1 MIGRNKYGLDWTDHH
16 WRNVGADGSWISVP
30 VAAVQGSLAREKALE
45 YVYLMEET
53 YGGGTG
59 AVKFEKAV
67 SLLKSWVVALGWKL
81 DVTAIMNAITAAVGT
96 LHAEQ
101 GKIPDAIS
109 AEITEE

>member
-1 MIGRNKYGLDWTDHH
+1 MDWIGLIITGGMLVLTGLGYRFLWPLFKDH
-16 WRNVGADGSWISVP
+16 WLVK
-30 VAAVQGSLAREKALE
+30 KALE

>member
-1 MIGRNKYGLDWTDHH
+1 MDWVGLIITGGMLVLTGLGYRFLWPLVKDH
-16 WRNVGADGSWISVP
+16 WLVK
-30 VAAVQGSLAREKALE
+30 KALE

-67 SLLKSWVVALGWKL
+67 ALLKSWIGALGWKI
-81 DVTAIMNAITAAVGT
+81 DVTAIINAITVAVGA

-101 GKIPDAIS
+101 GKIPGIIT
-109 AEITEE
+109 AEITYDE

>member
-1 MIGRNKYGLDWTDHH
+1 MIMDWIGLIITGGMLVLTGLGYRFLWPLVKDH
-16 WRNVGADGSWISVP
+16 WLVK
-30 VAAVQGSLAREKALE
+30 KALE

-67 SLLKSWVVALGWKL
+67 ALLKSWVIALGWKI
-81 DVTAIMNAITAAVGT
+81 DVTAIMNAIMAAVGA

-101 GKIPDAIS
+101 GKIPETIS
-109 AEITEE
+109 AEVTED

>member
-1 MIGRNKYGLDWTDHH
+1 MDWIGILVTGVTLVLFALGYKFAWPLVKDH
-16 WRNVGADGSWISVP
+16 WLVK
-30 VAAVQGSLAREKALE
+30 KALE

-67 SLLKSWVVALGWKL
+67 ALLKSWVVALGWKI
-81 DVTAIMNAITAAVGT
+81 DVTAIMNAITAAVGA

-101 GKIPDAIS
+101 GKIPETMTT
-109 AEITEE
+109 EIIEK